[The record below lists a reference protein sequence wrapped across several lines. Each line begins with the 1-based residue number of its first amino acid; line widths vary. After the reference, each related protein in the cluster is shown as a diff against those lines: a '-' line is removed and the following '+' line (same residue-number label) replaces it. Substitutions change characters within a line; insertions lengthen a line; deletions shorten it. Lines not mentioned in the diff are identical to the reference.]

1 MTIDPRAAGPR
12 PPFPGDQQQAR
23 PGLTSRMR
31 PAPDHGETSYVGKG
45 LRLCENAFVVWKD
58 LTARCAKR
66 PGFQPRMAAMSG
78 PAPRIAI
85 TRFML

>member
-1 MTIDPRAAGPR
+1 MAIRTAGLGR
-12 PPFPGDQQQAR
+12 TR
-23 PGLTSRMR
+23 
-31 PAPDHGETSYVGKG
+31 KG
-45 LRLCENAFVVWKD
+45 SLGWRLCENASEVWKD
-58 LTARCAKR
+58 LTARCAVK